1 MIAYNKLWLDN
12 VQLQQEAE
20 REFDESCISKE
31 ENEAIKK
38 NYPVGFYMPNPF
50 VRIGL
55 FVLTVIIAAFTL
67 GLFSL
72 LFLSGGFESFGA
84 LSVVFGIITY
94 AALELMV
101 NKNHCKSGVDDALLW
116 MTAAF
121 IVGGINASANVPPL
135 ANAWII
141 LLVALLLSLRF
152 INVLMSAVACVAL
165 AAVIFYSYIRFGDIA
180 KATTPFL
187 IMIVCSRIYLLSK
200 KLLRM
205 EQWRHYNNCITVVSI
220 TALVC
225 FYIAGNYF
233 IVRESSIA
241 LFNLHL
247 QDGQSIPSGWLFWIF
262 TILIPPVYILRGIQ
276 KKDAGLLR
284 TGLLLVAGMIFT
296 VRYYYHIASIETAM
310 AVGGIVMI
318 AIAYVLIKYLYEPK
332 YGFTYREQEDK
343 LFIDKLQIE
352 NLVIAESFTG
362 PSVQPAAGN
371 TEFGGGSGGGGGA
384 SGGY

>member
-12 VQLQQEAE
+12 VQLQQEAA
-20 REFDESCISKE
+20 REFDENCIRKE
-31 ENEAIKK
+31 ESEAIKK
-38 NYPVGFYMPNPF
+38 NYPIGFYMPNTF

-72 LFLSGGFESFGA
+72 LFLSGGVERFGA
-84 LSVVFGIITY
+84 LSVAFGVITY

-101 NKNHCKSGVDDALLW
+101 NRKHYKSGVDDALLW
-116 MTAAF
+116 MAAAF

-141 LLVALLLSLRF
+141 FLISLFLSLRF
-152 INVLMSAVACVAL
+152 INLLMSAVACIAL
-165 AAVIFYSYIRFGDIA
+165 LAIVFYSYIRLGDIA

-187 IMIVCSRIYLLSK
+187 IMIVCSLIYLLSK

-205 EQWRHYNNCITVVSI
+205 EPWRQYNNCFTMISI
-220 TALVC
+220 AALVC

-241 LFNLHL
+241 MFNLNL
-247 QDGQSIPSGWLFWIF
+247 QDGQSIPLGWLFWIF
-262 TILIPPVYILRGIQ
+262 TVLIPPVYIIRGIQ
-276 KKDAGLLR
+276 KKDAVLLR

-296 VRYYYHIASIETAM
+296 IRYYYHIASIETAM
-310 AVGGIVMI
+310 AFGGIIMI
-318 AIAYVLIKYLYEPK
+318 AIAYVLIKYLHEPK
-332 YGFTYREQEDK
+332 HGFTYREQTDK

-352 NLVIAESFTG
+352 SLIIAESFTG
-362 PSVQPAAGN
+362 PSAQPAAGN
-371 TEFGGGSGGGGGA
+371 TAFGGGSGGGGGA
-384 SGGY
+384 TGNF

>member
-12 VQLQQEAE
+12 VQLQQQAG
-20 REFDESCISKE
+20 REFDEHCISKE
-31 ENEAIKK
+31 ENEAINQK
-38 NYPVGFYMPNPF
+38 YAVGFYMPNPF

-72 LFLSGGFESFGA
+72 LFLSGGVESFGA
-84 LSVVFGIITY
+84 LSVVFGVITY

-101 NKNHCKSGVDDALLW
+101 TRKHYKSGVDDALLW
-116 MTAAF
+116 MAATF

-141 LLVALLLSLRF
+141 FLIALFLSLRF
-152 INVLMSAVACVAL
+152 INVLMGAAACIAL
-165 AAVIFYSYIRFGDIA
+165 TAIVFYSYIKFGDVA

-187 IMIVCSRIYLLSK
+187 IMIVCSLIYWLSK

-205 EQWRHYNNCITVVSI
+205 EQWRHYNNCLTMASI

-241 LFNLHL
+241 MFNLNL
-247 QDGQSIPSGWLFWIF
+247 QEGQSIPLGWLFWIF
-262 TILIPPVYILRGIQ
+262 TILIPPLYIFRGIQ
-276 KKDAGLLR
+276 KKDAVLLR
-284 TGLLLVAGMIFT
+284 TGLLLIAAMVFT
-296 VRYYYHIASIETAM
+296 IRYYYHIASIETAM
-310 AVGGIVMI
+310 AIGGIIMI
-318 AIAYVLIKYLYEPK
+318 AIAYTLIKYLHEPK
-332 YGFTYREQEDK
+332 FGFTYLEKGDK

-352 NLVIAESFTG
+352 SLVIAESFTG
-362 PSVQPAAGN
+362 PSAQPATGD
-371 TEFGGGSGGGGGA
+371 TQFGGGSGGGGGA
-384 SGGY
+384 TGGF